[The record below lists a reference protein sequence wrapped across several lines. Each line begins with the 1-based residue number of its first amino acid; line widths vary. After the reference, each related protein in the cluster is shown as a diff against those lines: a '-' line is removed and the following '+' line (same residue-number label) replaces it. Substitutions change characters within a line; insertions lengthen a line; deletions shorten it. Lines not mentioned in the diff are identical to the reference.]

1 MRLTLWY
8 PEKARRFEGLVGRS
22 EAGREGWWEKKKDRS
37 PLLVIQVDST
47 SLRDLRTPWKERL
60 TRNGLENDLASCL
73 SSLSLYRISVN
84 SNGFL
89 YGFILVFWKM
99 IVQTLNPAFW
109 II

>member
-1 MRLTLWY
+1 M
-8 PEKARRFEGLVGRS
+8 VGK
-22 EAGREGWWEKKKDRS
+22 KKKDRS

-47 SLRDLRTPWKERL
+47 SLGDLRTPWKERL